1 MTTVMFKSLQKKA
14 RKLTLNRKIRKNMEK
29 PLEEVVFLGKVT
41 VMFFFSKP

>member
-29 PLEEVVFLGKVT
+29 PLEVVFLGKVT